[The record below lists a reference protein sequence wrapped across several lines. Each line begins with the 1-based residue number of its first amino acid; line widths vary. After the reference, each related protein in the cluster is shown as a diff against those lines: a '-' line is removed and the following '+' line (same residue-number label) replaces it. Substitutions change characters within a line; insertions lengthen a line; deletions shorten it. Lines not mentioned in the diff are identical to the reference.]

1 MFIRTKFP
9 DILDSVALILQ
20 PYIFS
25 ETIIPEDVFGVNR
38 MRRILLE
45 YPYGTFINR
54 SLSLQ
59 IDPNAFR
66 SSKSY
71 TNKFELRFIDCTLLD
86 LSFLSGFD
94 NLTELW
100 FFHID
105 NIHRCL
111 SSLPPLPKLAR
122 LEFFSCEGMNEL
134 HTFPS
139 LINGLNKVLF
149 DGENVTYNDET
160 VDRILDWLLLSSSET
175 LEEMKMAYM
184 NQVTRV
190 PLKIS
195 SFKALRRLWLYENS
209 ISTIKSGAFSFSV
222 PVSELNIRGNGIR
235 GIEPGAFQ
243 GKNDSAT
250 DNEFVKIPMNFYV
263 LI

>member
-66 SSKSY
+66 STKSY
-71 TNKFELRFIDCTLLD
+71 TKKFELRFIDCTLLD

-100 FFHID
+100 FFHTDSIQ
-105 NIHRCL
+105 HCL
-111 SSLPPLPKLAR
+111 LSLPPLPKLAR

-139 LINGLNKVLF
+139 MINGLNKVLF

-190 PLKIS
+190 PHKIA
-195 SFKALRRLWLYENS
+195 SFKSLKKLELHNNK
-209 ISTIKSGAFSFSV
+209 ITTIKSGDLSFSV
-222 PVSELNIRGNGIR
+222 SVTYLDLRSNGINE
-235 GIEPGAFQ
+235 IEPDAFQ
-243 GKNDSAT
+243 GKQFNH
-250 DNEFVKIPMNFYV
+250 F
-263 LI
+263 